1 MHVDTV
7 EVLHGPELDFQRF
20 IAYSDIAAQNPAREA
35 HGEFLAHF
43 AVRVGED
50 VLRVRVDP
58 HEPVGLYGQ
67 PCFFFH
73 FAFGTLR
80 DGLPDVHDAPGER
93 PQSAVTAPV
102 QEHVALIVSHDGR
115 SAGNQRVGGGGIGV
129 TVIISSRHELW
140 LS

>member
-7 EVLHGPELDFQRF
+7 EVFHGPELDFQRF
-20 IAYSDIAAQNPAREA
+20 VAYIDIATKNPASEA

-43 AVRVGED
+43 AVRVRED
-50 VLRVRVDP
+50 MLRVRVDP
-58 HEPVGLYGQ
+58 HEPVGLHGQ
-67 PCFFFH
+67 PCFFLH

-80 DGLPDVHDAPGER
+80 DGLPDVHDTSGER
-93 PQSAVTAPV
+93 PQSAVPAPV
-102 QEHVALIVSHDGR
+102 HEHVALIVSYDSR
-115 SAGNQRVGGGGIGV
+115 SARDQRVGGGRIGV